1 MFHTALRCLRCG
13 AVEQP
18 GSESYLC
25 RQCGVGADPTD
36 AGVLDV
42 QYDYAA
48 VRTRLFGGGRT
59 LLDGGHRDLFR
70 YLPLLPLDGRG
81 PVPPVGST
89 PLYEASA
96 LAASAGV
103 ATLLLKDETRNPTR
117 AHKDRATAVGVTRAR
132 AQGYADIV
140 CASSGNAAIS
150 MAGFAAFAGM
160 RAHAFVPNAAS
171 EVRLAWLRRYGAEVR
186 RSEGDYDVAF
196 DEAEQMRAQGWYSRN
211 CAYNPFLV
219 EGKKTLGL
227 EIAEQ
232 LGWQTPDLIVC
243 PVGDACTLAAI
254 GKAFRELAEMGVVD
268 RLPRL
273 IGIQAA
279 AMQPAVERLRAR
291 RGEPAPEP
299 PADAP
304 TVAAS
309 IDVVHPRNLLR
320 LLLELDEAGTLLAV
334 EEHEIAA
341 AQRDLA
347 EHAGLVA
354 EFTSATTLAGLRKL
368 AAQESLD
375 GTTAVLVITGGRP
388 DDM

>member
-1 MFHTALRCLRCG
+1 MFETTLRCLRCG
-13 AVEQP
+13 AIEEPTPQ
-18 GSESYLC
+18 SYLC
-25 RQCGVGADPTD
+25 RQCGVGVDPTD

-48 VRTRLFGGGRT
+48 ARKRLFTGRR
-59 LLDGGHRDLFR
+59 LVDNGHADQFR
-70 YLPLLPLDGRG
+70 FLPLLPLDERG

-89 PLYEASA
+89 PLYEAQA
-96 LAASAGV
+96 LAASVGV
-103 ATLLLKDETRNPTR
+103 RTLLLKDETRNPTR
-117 AHKDRATAVGVTRAR
+117 AHKDRATAVGISRAR
-132 AQGYADIV
+132 AQGFEDIV

-160 RAHAFVPNAAS
+160 RSHAFVPNAAS
-171 EVRLAWLRRYGAEVR
+171 EVRLKWLRRYGADVQ
-186 RSEGDYDVAF
+186 RSEGNYDVAF
-196 DEAEQMRAQGWYSRN
+196 EEAEHSRERGWYSRN

-232 LGWQTPDLIVC
+232 LGWEAPDLIVC

-291 RGEPAPEP
+291 RGEATAEPAH
-299 PADAP
+299 DAQ
-304 TVAAS
+304 TAAAS
-309 IDVVHPRNLLR
+309 INVVYPRNLLR
-320 LLLELDEAGTLLAV
+320 LLLELDEVGGTLLAV
-334 EEHEIAA
+334 EEDETAA
-341 AQRDLA
+341 AQLELA
-347 EHAGLVA
+347 DHAGLIA

-375 GTTAVLVITGGRP
+375 GKTAVLVITGGRP